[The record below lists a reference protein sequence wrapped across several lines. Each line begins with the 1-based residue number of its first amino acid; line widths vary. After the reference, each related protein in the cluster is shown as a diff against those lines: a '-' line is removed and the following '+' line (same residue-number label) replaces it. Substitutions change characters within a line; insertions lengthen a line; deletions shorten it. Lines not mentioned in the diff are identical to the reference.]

1 MVLDLAGRPGGLTV
15 QRFAEIYSQPIVL
28 KPTRFLGYGGRGWQA
43 GGAATNG
50 TKRILD
56 LQPTELHERTPLY
69 IGSKADVGI
78 ATSMLAD
85 VLTGVGG

>member
-1 MVLDLAGRPGGLTV
+1 M
-15 QRFAEIYSQPIVL
+15 IVE
-28 KPTRFLGYGGRGWQA
+28 QA

-50 TKRILD
+50 TKRVLD

-69 IGSKADVGI
+69 IGSKSDVGI
-78 ATSMLAD
+78 ATGMLAD